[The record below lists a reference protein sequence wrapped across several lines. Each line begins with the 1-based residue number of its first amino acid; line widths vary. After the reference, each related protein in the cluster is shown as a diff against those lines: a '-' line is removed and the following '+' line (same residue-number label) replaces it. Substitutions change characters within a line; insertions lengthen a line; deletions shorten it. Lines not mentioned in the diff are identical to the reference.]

1 MYLGGMASRRVISP
15 QAHRRRNKARVDEL
29 LITPR
34 KRHGRKAERVAFQW
48 HDGAGELHYC
58 VLSPAQSWPYL
69 VKD

>member
-1 MYLGGMASRRVISP
+1 MASRRVIST
-15 QAHRRRNKARVDEL
+15 HSLRRRSKALADEL

-48 HDGAGELHYC
+48 YDGAGELHYC

-69 VKD
+69 VKE

>member
-1 MYLGGMASRRVISP
+1 V
-15 QAHRRRNKARVDEL
+15 VEEL

-34 KRHGRKAERVAFQW
+34 KRNGRKAERVAFQW
-48 HDGAGELHYC
+48 HDGAGELHFC

>member
-1 MYLGGMASRRVISP
+1 MASRRIVP
-15 QAHRRRNKARVDEL
+15 LTMPRRRHKAVVDEL
-29 LITPR
+29 LIAPR
-34 KRHGRKAERVAFQW
+34 KRHGRRSERVAFQW